1 MSTGQHELPQ
11 DSFDD
16 IAAEKAVVPQSIDL
30 KTLLP
35 DLFVNT
41 ERVPRAVAQVWRR
54 AADAVLQETAGSYTY
69 RGGTI
74 IDIAFYLL
82 PPAAARAKV
91 EDVSARIKA
100 ALARQD
106 SAPPPDFTPPSKTA
120 GREVL
125 MKDLGAQLESEILRL
140 AREGLGVNPGDE
152 TVRLW
157 SARVMHDM
165 YHDRRSIP
173 LLPQMMEL
181 VAQADITYLP
191 LFDREM
197 RGIGGSWARV
207 TSPVAPDKYN
217 TGEILRQDM
226 AALFSA
232 VVQLYYLRSRRQES
246 MVVMPLHI
254 QTLSD
259 YDIAGLYGGFLLRLA
274 PDMASCL
281 AIDVIGLPRDTAPMA
296 VADSIN
302 TISNGLRSCFFDMG
316 VSPAHPPLRDPLVQF
331 PTLHGCGFSREEA
344 GDGWQRIAEKF
355 VDRYRGLGLK
365 TYLKDVSA
373 PRDAEAAQA
382 IGFTYVMGT
391 AFGGNQRTPFS
402 LNKIL

>member
-1 MSTGQHELPQ
+1 MSTGQYELPQ

-16 IAAEKAVVPQSIDL
+16 ITAERAVTAHCIDL
-30 KTLLP
+30 KILLP
-35 DLFVNT
+35 DLFLNT
-41 ERVPRAVAQVWRR
+41 ERVPRLVAQAWRR
-54 AADAVLQETAGSYTY
+54 AADSVLQENLGSYTY

-82 PPAAARAKV
+82 PPAAAQAKL
-91 EDVSARIKA
+91 DDIGARIKA

-106 SAPPPDFTPPSKTA
+106 SAPPPEPVPPKTS

-125 MKDLGAQLESEILRL
+125 MKDLVAQLESEILRL

-157 SARVMHDM
+157 AARVMHDM
-165 YHDRRSIP
+165 YHDTRSIP
-173 LLPQMMEL
+173 LLPQMIEL
-181 VAQADITYLP
+181 VAQADISYLP

-197 RGIGGSWARV
+197 RGLGGSWARIA
-207 TSPVAPDKYN
+207 SPVPPDKYN
-217 TGEILRQDM
+217 TGEIMRQDM

-232 VVQLYYLRSRRQES
+232 VVQLYYLRSRRRES
-246 MVVMPLHI
+246 MVVMPLHV

-259 YDIAGLYGGFLLRLA
+259 YDIASLYVSFLLRLA
-274 PDMASCL
+274 PDISSCL

-296 VADSIN
+296 VADGIN
-302 TISNGLRSCFFDMG
+302 AISNGLRSCFFDMG
-316 VSPAHPPLRDPLVQF
+316 VPSGPTLLRDPLAQF
-331 PTLHGCGFSREEA
+331 PTLHACGFSREDA
-344 GDGWQRIAEKF
+344 GEGWRRFAEKF

-373 PRDAEAAQA
+373 PADAEAAQA
-382 IGFTYVMGT
+382 LGFTYVMGS
-391 AFGGNQRTPFS
+391 AFGASQRMPYA